1 MDSTLHARKARE
13 KNLYQ
18 KRCLLLPQLNA
29 SWTYLGFKL
38 SAALQI
44 LISKLEGK

>member
-1 MDSTLHARKARE
+1 MDSTLHAQKSGE
-13 KNLYQ
+13 KNLHQ
-18 KRCLLLPQLNA
+18 KRCLLLPQVNII
-29 SWTYLGFKL
+29 WTYLGFKL